1 MSEGRPELEA
11 VASLLEDET
20 VREILT
26 RTSVEPMSARQLK
39 DHCDASGPT
48 IYRRLERLRDA
59 DLVVKQTRP
68 DTDEGH
74 HRQVYAPN
82 VERIVVELDEGSLSI
97 DVKRHETMADRFTR
111 LIEDV

>member
-1 MSEGRPELEA
+1 MSEDSPDLEA

-26 RTSVEPMSARQLK
+26 QTSVEPMSARRLK

-59 DLVVKQTRP
+59 DLVVKQTLP

-97 DVKRHETMADRFTR
+97 HVKRQETMANRFTR